1 MKKIIEIFRYLL
13 GLPKTFYFNFKYFP
27 IKIAIKIPV
36 VVSHK
41 VKFRELSGS
50 VELGKIKC
58 GIVRIG
64 FGTIDSYEFGY
75 TPTIF
80 SNKGKI
86 IFDGKCKIG
95 YGTAINN
102 EGTIRFGENVNTSK
116 IQVICREK
124 IEIGKNSIIG
134 WDCLIMDTDH
144 HHIYDINMERV
155 KINNNKKILI
165 EEHVWLGA
173 KSTILKGV
181 TIGKNNIVAIGTT
194 ISKSILETNVI
205 IGNTLELK
213 KIKKDIKWKE

>member
-1 MKKIIEIFRYLL
+1 MKKIIDIFRYLL
-13 GLPKTFYFNFKYFP
+13 GLPKTLYFNFKYFP

-41 VKFRELSGS
+41 VKFRSLSGT
-50 VELGKIKC
+50 VELRKIKC

-102 EGTIRFGENVNTSK
+102 EGIIRFGENVNTSK

-144 HHIYDINMERV
+144 HHIYDTNEI
-155 KINNNKKILI
+155 KINENKEIKIG
-165 EEHVWLGA
+165 EHVWLGA
-173 KSTILKGV
+173 KTTILKGV
-181 TIGKNNIVAIGTT
+181 TIGKNNVIAIGTT
-194 ISKSILETNVI
+194 VAKSILENNMI
-205 IGNTLELK
+205 IGNTLEMK
-213 KIKKDIKWKE
+213 KIKNFINWKE